1 MAVNTILNYSCELT
15 HGVVKTNMRPAL
27 LSGDQHAHKIMV
39 AVTQDNANVSLS
51 GCAVKGYFLR
61 PDGATV
67 VIDGAANGN
76 YAVVTLPADCYAL
89 PGLFS
94 LVIRVSIGTVINTV
108 FWGEGM
114 VGRSTSDIV
123 VDPGEVLPSLDSM
136 LALVERAEAAAQ
148 AIGAAAPAI
157 TCNAAGEI
165 VAVQDAANRAPRVL
179 NLYGKTTQAATPT
192 PSAPQDMASKSGAA
206 VKVCGKNIFDVF
218 GDNINIGRN
227 GTEQGSN
234 KSVVNADGSITVNV
248 SASSTYGMGFLKRL
262 PAGITVSVS
271 FDVLSV
277 GNGTSVG
284 FVVWETPNIK
294 QHISDRI
301 AVGHYTAQFT
311 VLNDGLYMC
320 GWMVRDGSNPCGAI
334 VTNVQLEIGGV
345 ATAFEPYI
353 NAGAVTI
360 TNGLHGIPVTAD
372 GNHTD
377 ASGQHWVADY
387 VDIPGKGMY
396 NVLDSFTL
404 DGSEGYAWTIG
415 TGSGLTVAYV
425 GPQDKWSAHDAALA
439 DDTRLMS
446 THFVGGLMT
455 EVGRIKLDANFLNLS
470 VPDSITTSD
479 EMNAWLAANPVT
491 VLYVRETPVYTA
503 LALDDITLPNLHA
516 TAYNDSG
523 CSMHLA
529 YDADTKAYVDNKI
542 AAITAAVLA
551 TGANV

>member
-1 MAVNTILNYSCELT
+1 MAVNTILTYNCELT

-123 VDPGEVLPSLDSM
+123 VDPGEVLPSLDAM

-157 TCNAAGEI
+157 TCTAAGEI
-165 VAVQDAANRAPRVL
+165 IAVQDAASRAPRVL
-179 NLYGKTTQAATPT
+179 NLYGKTTQPAAPT
-192 PSAPQDMASKSGAA
+192 PDAPAVMTSAGAVQMLVA
-206 VKVCGKNIFDVF
+206 GKNLHKPY
-218 GDNINIGRN
+218 RN
-227 GTEQGSN
+227 SGVLNGITFTPGE
-234 KSVVNADGSITVNV
+234 DGSITL
-248 SASSTYGMGFLKRL
+248 SGTATKGFAITQTPDVPI
-262 PAGITVSVS
+262 PAGTYTLSAIKSADVTFSLYCKTSAGKTVGSTTTYRTFTADDPITTFGLWIDAGKV
-271 FDVLSV
+271 F
-277 GNGTSVG
+277 
-284 FVVWETPNIK
+284 
-294 QHISDRI
+294 
-301 AVGHYTAQFT
+301 
-311 VLNDGLYMC
+311 DGL
-320 GWMVRDGSNPCGAI
+320 VLRP
-334 VTNVQLEIGGV
+334 QLEVGSA
-345 ATAFEPYI
+345 ATAYEPYS
-353 NAGAVTI
+353 NAGMVTYSDS
-360 TNGLHGIPVTAD
+360 LHGIPVTAG
-372 GNHTD
+372 GNHVD
-377 ASGQHWVADY
+377 ASGQHWAADY
-387 VDIPGKGMY
+387 IDITGKAMY
-396 NVLDSFTL
+396 NVLSSFTL

-415 TGSGLTVAYV
+415 TGSGVTVAYV
-425 GPQDKWSAHDAALA
+425 GPQDKWSAHDAALI

-446 THFVGGLMT
+446 THFVGGMMT
-455 EVGRIKLDANFLNLS
+455 EAGRIKLDANFLNMT
-470 VPDSITTSD
+470 VPSAITTSA

-491 VLYVRETPVYTA
+491 VLYVRETPIHTP
-503 LALDDITLPNLHA
+503 LALDDITLPSPNA
-516 TAYNDSG
+516 TAYGG
-523 CSMHLA
+523 CSMHLT
-529 YDADTKAYVDNKI
+529 YDADTKTYIDNRL